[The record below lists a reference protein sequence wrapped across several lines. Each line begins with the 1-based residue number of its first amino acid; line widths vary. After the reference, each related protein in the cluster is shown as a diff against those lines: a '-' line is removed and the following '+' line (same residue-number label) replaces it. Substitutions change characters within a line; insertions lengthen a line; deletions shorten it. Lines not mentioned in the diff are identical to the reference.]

1 MTNGIAGMLMNIQ
14 KILVVHSTSLALNRR
29 IYMILG
35 VSGRSSRLQRKSAY
49 LLTLPRA
56 SVHSSYLPLK
66 VGHQGILVSSLSMLW
81 LVFPLEV
88 TGIKI
93 GY

>member
-1 MTNGIAGMLMNIQ
+1 MMNGIAGMLMNIQ
-14 KILVVHSTSLALNRR
+14 KILVIRSTSLALNRR

-35 VSGRSSRLQRKSAY
+35 VSGRSSRLQQKSAY